1 MIPLRI
7 DEEKFGPHSQ
17 SLPPAVRIAM
27 WDFVEQAVNNP
38 DSDDLEWEEK
48 DGFRATQFTS
58 AWVLY
63 WEVIRPT
70 PGFWEGPASRHAIA
84 VKLWDVL
91 PIEPNPAANPK

>member
-1 MIPLRI
+1 MVPLRI

-27 WDFVEQAVNNP
+27 WNSSNKPSMILTVTIWNGKKKTDFAPRNLP
-38 DSDDLEWEEK
+38 AHGS
-48 DGFRATQFTS
+48 F
-58 AWVLY
+58 Y

-91 PIEPNPAANPK
+91 PMSPIRAANP